1 MTEKS
6 QFLINHGL
14 VLVFAVVF
22 VEQMGLPIPAMPWLL
37 AAGALSAA
45 GKFNLITGI
54 GLTVLACVLADT
66 FWFYLGRWRGVQ
78 VLDWLCRISLEPDSC
93 IRRTRNLFTRFGL
106 RALLVAKFV
115 PGFGGVVRPLAGM
128 AGINTSQF
136 ILMDAIGSLA
146 YGVCGIGLGFL
157 FSSQIGQIVTAI
169 THLGS
174 GALALLVGLALPY
187 IAYKYWQRRRLLR
200 NLRAT
205 RITVAELRQKLEDGE
220 KPVILDLRS
229 STELKLDPAVIRGAI
244 HVELEKLAGNSDKFP
259 KDRDI
264 VVYCSCPNE
273 VTSARFALS
282 LQKKGFLRIRPLL
295 GGIEA
300 WRKLDYPMEAWSST
314 LTVNT
319 GAGATVEPAKSE
331 TGKTI

>member
-1 MTEKS
+1 
-6 QFLINHGL
+6 
-14 VLVFAVVF
+14 
-22 VEQMGLPIPAMPWLL
+22 L
-37 AAGALSAA
+37 AAGALSAT
-45 GKFNLITGI
+45 GKCSLITGI

-66 FWFYLGRWRGVQ
+66 FWFYLGRWRGTQ

-93 IRRTRNLFTRFGL
+93 IRRTQNLFTRYGL

-128 AGINTSQF
+128 AGISTRQF
-136 ILMDAIGSLA
+136 ILVDAIGSLA
-146 YGVCGIGLGFL
+146 YGVCCMGFGFL
-157 FSSQIGQIVTAI
+157 FSSQIRQIATAI
-169 THLGS
+169 AHLGS

-200 NLRAT
+200 NLRTA
-205 RITVAELRQKLEDGE
+205 RITVAELHQKLDDGE

-229 STELKLDPAVIRGAI
+229 STELKLNPTVIRGAI
-244 HVELEKLAGNSDKFP
+244 HLEMEKLASHSGEFP

-282 LQKKGFLRIRPLL
+282 LRKKGFLRIRPLL

-300 WRKLDYPMEAWSST
+300 WRKLDYPMEAWSSN

-319 GAGATVEPAKSE
+319 GAGTTVEPAKQE
-331 TGKTI
+331 AGKAI